1 MPSLIFERYYYPS
14 AKILCGGDA
23 FGLTHPHARPG
34 FLVRPAKER
43 KVVGGGQEGDRDS
56 AR

>member
-1 MPSLIFERYYYPS
+1 LIFERYYYPS